1 MDNSVWDVQDWRRR
15 VHDLYRAARAEPDPR
30 AAHRAWADAR
40 RDLLRT
46 HPASPVPA
54 DARDRF
60 AGGQVAPYDPDLRF
74 EVPVRPAPTE
84 RRELVTGTDGVV
96 PLERVGT
103 VALDGPGSLEGLGS
117 LDLWWVGSYGGGL
130 FLPLRDATSGRT
142 TYGGGRYV
150 LDTIKGADLGG
161 GAHGL
166 VVDLNFAYNP
176 SCAYDPAWACPLP
189 GPGNTLA
196 EPVAAGELYSPEE

>member
-1 MDNSVWDVQDWRRR
+1 VDGSVWDVQDWRRR
-15 VHDLYRAARAEPDPR
+15 VHDLYRAVRAEPDPR
-30 AAHRAWADAR
+30 LAHRAWADAR
-40 RDLLRT
+40 RELLRT

-54 DARDRF
+54 DRREAF
-60 AGGQVAPYDPDLRF
+60 AGGQVAPYDTAVRF
-74 EVPVRPAPTE
+74 EVAVRPAPPE

-103 VALDGPGSLEGLGS
+103 VALGALGS

-161 GAHGL
+161 DVSSL
-166 VVDLNFAYNP
+166 VVDLNFAYQP

-189 GPGNTLA
+189 GAGNTLG
-196 EPVAAGELYSPEE
+196 EPVAAGELVTPEP